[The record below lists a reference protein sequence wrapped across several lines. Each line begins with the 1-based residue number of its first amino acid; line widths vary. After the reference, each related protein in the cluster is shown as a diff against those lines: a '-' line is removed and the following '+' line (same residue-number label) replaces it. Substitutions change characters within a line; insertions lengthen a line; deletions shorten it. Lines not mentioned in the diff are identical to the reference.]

1 MAHRSQHTLQIMET
15 QTRFDLNA
23 AIADWQLEL
32 AAQPGLTSEVRREL
46 ETHLRDTI
54 AELQERGLNNEES
67 FWLARRRTGKPR
79 QLGEEF
85 AKEDPAYAW
94 KDRIF
99 WVVVALLL
107 VNLWGNLVSNLFE
120 MSIRPVL
127 SGHLKDSLPG
137 WLLSYLPHWVGE
149 LRRYD
154 FVQVFLVVVR
164 LVPVFLLAVFFANR
178 RIKFSHT
185 AFNYV
190 VASRSRF
197 IWISLAATLFVNS
210 FGLAKYGLGFVAFQ
224 LPWGLSLITLAVWL
238 IPSRKQSVVKLA

>member
-1 MAHRSQHTLQIMET
+1 MAHRPQHPLQIMET
-15 QTRFDLNA
+15 QPRFDLNA
-23 AIADWQLEL
+23 AIADWQQEL
-32 AAQPGLTSEVRREL
+32 AAQPGLTPEVRREL

-54 AELQERGLNNEES
+54 SELQQRGLNNEES
-67 FWLARRRTGKPR
+67 FWLARRRTGGPQ

-127 SGHLKDSLPG
+127 YGHLKDSLPG

-154 FVQVFLVVVR
+154 FVQVFLVLLR

-185 AFNYV
+185 ALNYV
-190 VASRSRF
+190 VASRSRL
-197 IWISLAATLFVNS
+197 IWSSLVATLFVNS

-224 LPWGLSLITLAVWL
+224 LPWALSLIALAAWL
-238 IPSRKQSVVKLA
+238 IPAKKSTTVKAI